1 MTLRR
6 GIADLE
12 LQFDLIRCCFWFAF
26 FCYRCPKP
34 RNVNMSSKLLKKQL
48 RTFVNQEKAE
58 SSTSRKL
65 LPSKVVSGTF
75 KVSRDGRKKKRQ
87 MLQLQTKSSSYTQ
100 QRLAIESDNMKHNL
114 YVFNRSNQPTEHQ
127 LEVAQLLLP
136 KKVPN
141 MIWFSPIILHPC
153 HLQTENVTLFVT
165 FRKQLV
171 EESAAI
177 RMSNSINRECIE
189 RCAN

>member
-1 MTLRR
+1 MSRDFFFFWRVVRHGTLTLPPPVALAAPLLSCGRHSDSQLWQAFGLSFLPKTGFLYIMTLRR

-65 LPSKVVSGTF
+65 LPSKEKAADAT
-75 KVSRDGRKKKRQ
+75 
-87 MLQLQTKSSSYTQ
+87 
-100 QRLAIESDNMKHNL
+100 A
-114 YVFNRSNQPTEHQ
+114 SNQEFQ
-127 LEVAQLLLP
+127 LHTAAPCDRERQYEAQF
-136 KKVPN
+136 
-141 MIWFSPIILHPC
+141 ICFQS
-153 HLQTENVTLFVT
+153 F
-165 FRKQLV
+165 
-171 EESAAI
+171 
-177 RMSNSINRECIE
+177 
-189 RCAN
+189 

>member
-1 MTLRR
+1 L
-6 GIADLE
+6 AAA
-12 LQFDLIRCCFWFAF
+12 FDLHFSAIVARS
-26 FCYRCPKP
+26 PEL
-34 RNVNMSSKLLKKQL
+34 NMSSKLLKKQL
-48 RTFVNQEKAE
+48 RAFVNQEKAE
-58 SSTSRKL
+58 SITSRKL

-114 YVFNRSNQPTEHQ
+114 YVFNRSNKPTEHQ

-141 MIWFSPIILHPC
+141 MI
-153 HLQTENVTLFVT
+153 
-165 FRKQLV
+165 
-171 EESAAI
+171 
-177 RMSNSINRECIE
+177 
-189 RCAN
+189 